1 MCARKAGREQRPDSK
16 TRETQK
22 FAWQYFEVVD
32 EKTAIQA
39 VAEFLFP
46 DEVSPGGYPDKNAT
60 ERVRIAMSRA
70 REKELILPRVSN
82 TPNTLFVKNFISW
95 ACTHWPS
102 LQTVIPRHGATFQ
115 LFAPD
120 PMLGSVSPSEA
131 FELKLPKEYESLA
144 TEYRKL
150 HEAWRDETRQ
160 RISVE
165 KELKTYKRADEKR
178 REDGAKRYD

>member
-1 MCARKAGREQRPDSK
+1 MSARRTKKENEPDSV
-16 TRETQK
+16 RSGTQE

-60 ERVRIAMSRA
+60 ERVRIAVSRA
-70 REKELILPRVSN
+70 RKKELILPRVSN

-102 LQTVIPRHGATFQ
+102 LQTVIPTHGATFQ

-131 FELKLPKEYESLA
+131 FELKLPEEYESLA

-165 KELKTYKRADEKR
+165 KELETYKRADEKR

>member
-1 MCARKAGREQRPDSK
+1 MCARKAGREQRPNSK

-32 EKTAIQA
+32 EKTAIEA
-39 VAEFLFP
+39 VAIFLYP

-60 ERVRIAMSRA
+60 ERVRIAVSRA
-70 REKELILPRVSN
+70 RKKKLILPRASN

-102 LQTVIPRHGATFQ
+102 LQIIIPTHGATFQ

-120 PMLGSVSPSEA
+120 SMLGGVFSSET
-131 FELKLPKEYESLA
+131 FDVKLPKEYEVLA
-144 TEYRKL
+144 REYRKL
-150 HEAWRDETRQ
+150 YEALRDETRQ

-165 KELKTYKRADEKR
+165 RELETYKRADEKR

>member
-1 MCARKAGREQRPDSK
+1 MCARKAEGELKPDSK
-16 TRETQK
+16 MRATQD
-22 FAWQYFEVVD
+22 FAWQHFDVID
-32 EKTAIQA
+32 EKAAIKA
-39 VAEFLFP
+39 VAAFLYPGKVLP
-46 DEVSPGGYPDKNAT
+46 DGYPDKTVT
-60 ERVRIAMSRA
+60 ERVRIAVSRA
-70 REKELILPRVSN
+70 RKKKLILPRVSN

-102 LQTVIPRHGATFQ
+102 LQTVIPTHGATFQ

-131 FELKLPKEYESLA
+131 FELKLPKEYEALA

-165 KELKTYKRADEKR
+165 KELETYKRADEKR

>member
-1 MCARKAGREQRPDSK
+1 MPAKRKKKEDRPKPDEHARQ
-16 TRETQK
+16 Q
-22 FAWQYFEVVD
+22 FVWQYFEVVD
-32 EKTAIQA
+32 EKTAIEA
-39 VAEFLFP
+39 VAIFLFP
-46 DEVSPGGYPDKNAT
+46 DGVSPGGYPGKNAT
-60 ERVRIAMSRA
+60 ERVRIAVSRA
-70 REKELILPRVSN
+70 RKKKLILPRVSN

-102 LQTVIPRHGATFQ
+102 LQTVIPRHGANFQ

-120 PMLGSVSPSEA
+120 PMLGGVSPSEA
-131 FELKLPKEYESLA
+131 FELKLPKEYEALA

-150 HEAWRDETRQ
+150 HEAWRDEIRQ

-165 KELKTYKRADEKR
+165 KELEAYKRADEKR

>member
-1 MCARKAGREQRPDSK
+1 MCAGRTKKENEPDSLK
-16 TRETQK
+16 SGMRE

-32 EKTAIQA
+32 EKTAIEA
-39 VAEFLFP
+39 VAIFLFP
-46 DEVSPGGYPDKNAT
+46 DGVSPGGYPDKNAT
-60 ERVRIAMSRA
+60 ERVRIAVSRA
-70 REKELILPRVSN
+70 RKKKLILPRVSN

-102 LQTVIPRHGATFQ
+102 LQTVIPTHGATFQ
-115 LFAPD
+115 LFTPD

-131 FELKLPKEYESLA
+131 FELKLPKEYEALA

-150 HEAWRDETRQ
+150 YEAWRDETRQ

-165 KELKTYKRADEKR
+165 RELETYKRADEKR

>member
-1 MCARKAGREQRPDSK
+1 MCARKAEGEQKPDSK
-16 TRETQK
+16 TRATQD

-39 VAEFLFP
+39 VAEFLFR

-60 ERVRIAMSRA
+60 ERVRIAVSRA

-82 TPNTLFVKNFISW
+82 NPNTLFVKNFISW

-102 LQTVIPRHGATFQ
+102 LQTVIPTHGATFQ

-131 FELKLPKEYESLA
+131 SELKLPKEYEALA
-144 TEYRKL
+144 EEYRKL
-150 HEAWRDETRQ
+150 HEVWRDETRL
-160 RISVE
+160 RKSVE
-165 KELKTYKRADEKR
+165 KDLEMYKQAEEKR
-178 REDGAKRYD
+178 REDGVKRYD